1 MGYRSGFDLLLNV
14 HQTRRFVEF
23 TTSLCERDTNY
34 AAITNSHRCFSL
46 RTPLYSLFAYGRSG
60 LRPSLVQGLR
70 PRNAP
75 LQKHAS
81 PTVCTLPQHRVWRT
95 ESTPPLAVSPHRP
108 PTANHR
114 CSTENKK
121 LKTKNCSPGRPSID
135 YAIRYPEW
143 QPARQAGQDRLP
155 IFLSR
160 CAQYKK
166 SPPSGELC
174 NRLIPAEEI
183 RPTHKCP
190 DGCLVIA
197 GDASSIR
204 YCRN

>member
-1 MGYRSGFDLLLNV
+1 MYTRRADLLNSLPY
-14 HQTRRFVEF
+14 RYASAIP
-23 TTSLCERDTNY
+23 TTQPSPIRIDVSLY
-34 AAITNSHRCFSL
+34 ALLYTLSL
-46 RTPLYSLFAYGRSG
+46 HMGGRAFGPPLCRGC
-60 LRPSLVQGLR
+60 
-70 PRNAP
+70 AP
-75 LQKHAS
+75 A
-81 PTVCTLPQHRVWRT
+81 
-95 ESTPPLAVSPHRP
+95 TPPYKNMPHRPCVRFPSIVSGERSLLPHLPSHPTDHRP

-155 IFLSR
+155 ILLSR

>member
-1 MGYRSGFDLLLNV
+1 MRARYQLRSH
-14 HQTRRFVEF
+14 HQFASMFLSTHSSIL
-23 TTSLCERDTNY
+23 SLCIWAVGPSALPCAG
-34 AAITNSHRCFSL
+34 AA
-46 RTPLYSLFAYGRSG
+46 PPQ
-60 LRPSLVQGLR
+60 RPPTKTCLTDRVY
-70 PRNAP
+70 
-75 LQKHAS
+75 AS
-81 PTVCTLPQHRVWRT
+81 PASCLANGVY
-95 ESTPPLAVSPHRP
+95 PPLAVSTHRP

-155 IFLSR
+155 ILLSR